1 MAATNVN
8 SVTLKSRCDANGWG
22 HTQFTVVVR
31 YNQVIRNTSFYIHFT
46 FINILYPCIRL
57 INDGIFY
64 SRAGTTPVIAPA
76 TNTGAS
82 LLTQNTLCGSFT
94 GRVAQ
99 CSDLKI
105 NCASQISSA
114 TALTVQL
121 YTNGRNVH
129 LMFEDITVGTAAS
142 GSGNHLLSFQLLTR
156 RVKCLGLF
164 TIAKK

>member
-1 MAATNVN
+1 M
-8 SVTLKSRCDANGWG
+8 
-22 HTQFTVVVR
+22 
-31 YNQVIRNTSFYIHFT
+31 
-46 FINILYPCIRL
+46 
-57 INDGIFY
+57 
-64 SRAGTTPVIAPA
+64 IAPA

-99 CSDLKI
+99 CSDLRI

-129 LMFEDITVGTAAS
+129 LMFEDVTVGTTAS
-142 GSGNHLLSFQLLTR
+142 GSGNQFLSQLLTG
-156 RVKCLGLF
+156 RVFILYIVVIC
-164 TIAKK
+164 IQR

>member
-31 YNQVIRNTSFYIHFT
+31 YKHNQVIRNTTFYIHFT
-46 FINILYPCIRL
+46 FIFILVFGLTNY
-57 INDGIFY
+57 GIFY

-99 CSDLKI
+99 CSDLRI

-129 LMFEDITVGTAAS
+129 LMFEDITVGTTAS
-142 GSGNHLLSFQLLTR
+142 GSGNQFLFQLLTG
-156 RVKCLGLF
+156 RVF
-164 TIAKK
+164 IMAFIQR